1 MNDVDILSPEDR
13 HDELRG
19 RAIEDATQRFYRCGG
34 LWAGSELLTWV
45 TAYDMAF
52 NSDAYSAWQKEF
64 SAAEDA
70 SPRDWRTIDRLA
82 FDHQMILQGCLRD
95 AITEI
100 ATQAV
105 ENTTEIEGD

>member
-1 MNDVDILSPEDR
+1 MNYLSPEDQR
-13 HDELRG
+13 DELRAK
-19 RAIEDATQRFYRCGG
+19 AIESAKQRFDRCGW
-34 LWAGSELLTWV
+34 LLVGSEMLTWV

-52 NSDAYSAWQKEF
+52 NSDAYSAWQHEF
-64 SAAEDA
+64 SAAEEA

-105 ENTTEIEGD
+105 EQLIEGD

>member
-1 MNDVDILSPEDR
+1 MNYLSPEDQR
-13 HDELRG
+13 DELRAE
-19 RAIEDATQRFYRCGG
+19 AIESAGRRFYRCGG

-52 NSDAYSAWQKEF
+52 NSDAYSAWQNEF
-64 SAAEDA
+64 SAAEEA
-70 SPRDWRTIDRLA
+70 SPRDWRTMDRLA

-105 ENTTEIEGD
+105 ENTTEMSYGD